1 LGNLKITEFYKMEN
15 VSTNEIE
22 QIVFGYMINKK
33 DFDIKPEM
41 FENKSIQL
49 YIKLLTQNN
58 ASEEEKEK
66 IKEYGNAAQTCYLGY
81 LSLNKDKSED
91 EIDRELKDT
100 LKETYYQR
108 IGLYNSVYNDF
119 FDKRVQQKIVDE
131 YVDTGFARFN
141 FYLNGGLKKK
151 TFTGIQCTTGGG
163 KSTMLFSIGTNM
175 LKNCYNVAFVN
186 LEMNIQEFNN
196 NILSGIMS
204 DNDPDNKFTHM
215 RISNFYNIEN
225 QDFINEFKEEFD
237 KIPIGKHCII
247 INDDYQKIN
256 CEKIEQLLLIEEER
270 QGIKFDAVLI
280 DYLFLLSSF
289 TKGLKNEQSYDF
301 LQRIAQEAHKMA

>member
-1 LGNLKITEFYKMEN
+1 MA
-15 VSTNEIE
+15 TNEIE

-215 RISNFYNIEN
+215 RISNFYKNLIKSLSEN
-225 QDFINEFKEEFD
+225 T
-237 KIPIGKHCII
+237 
-247 INDDYQKIN
+247 
-256 CEKIEQLLLIEEER
+256 
-270 QGIKFDAVLI
+270 V
-280 DYLFLLSSF
+280 LLSMMIIRRLIVR
-289 TKGLKNEQSYDF
+289 K
-301 LQRIAQEAHKMA
+301 